1 MWMALFIITYKM
13 WNWYILMTLI
23 STYTWYEFTFCE
35 IFKIWGGNGKKSVR
49 TRIMNYWFCVPINM
63 THYGLV
69 TSIITP
75 QYNVMIEK
83 FIFFKRFLR
92 FASWIERISRDSRFS
107 RDTFFICVIF
117 EWMQF
122 ISLQWGNKIVSPIR

>member
-13 WNWYILMTLI
+13 WNWYSLMTLI

-35 IFKIWGGNGKKSVR
+35 RFQIWGGNGKKSVR

-69 TSIITP
+69 TSIITL
-75 QYNVMIEK
+75 QCNVMIEK
-83 FIFFKRFLR
+83 FIFFKISLR
-92 FASWIERISRDSRFS
+92 FASWIERISRDRRFS
-107 RDTFFICVIF
+107 RDTFFIRIIYECNLFLCSEGI
-117 EWMQF
+117 
-122 ISLQWGNKIVSPIR
+122 K